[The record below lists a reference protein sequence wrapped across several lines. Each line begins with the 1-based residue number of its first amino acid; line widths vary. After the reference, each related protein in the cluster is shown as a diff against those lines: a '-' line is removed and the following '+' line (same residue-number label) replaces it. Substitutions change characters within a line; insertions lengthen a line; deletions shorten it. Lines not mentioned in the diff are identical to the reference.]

1 MKERAPVS
9 RVRARR
15 KGDAPLFQDPAGSE
29 T

>member
-9 RVRARR
+9 RVRACRM
-15 KGDAPLFQDPAGSE
+15 GDAPLFQDPAGSE

>member
-15 KGDAPLFQDPAGSE
+15 KGDASLFQDLAGRAP
-29 T
+29 